1 MIDFIVPLPDGAR
14 LAASETGEGEPVLLV
29 SGLGGTGGFWAPVVA
44 TLPRRRCVVFDQR
57 GVAASTRGEA
67 CVDIA
72 QLARDAWAVLDA
84 RGIFRAHLVGHS
96 TGGCIA
102 QEMALQAPDRVAGLV
117 LGGTW
122 GGTDAYMQALF
133 AMRLTL
139 LDASPALYEQ
149 TGAFL
154 SYPARWLMEHPAA
167 IQPSAGDWPAARVAV
182 VRERIAALLA
192 YDRRADLPRLA
203 APALVLGARDDQ
215 IVPFALQQ
223 ALAAA
228 LPRATL
234 HGFDGGGHFFPVVRT
249 ADYTAVLTD
258 WLGQY
263 SL

>member
-1 MIDFIVPLPDGAR
+1 MTDFTVALPDGAR
-14 LAASETGEGEPVLLV
+14 LAARETGEGDPVLLV
-29 SGLGGTGGFWAPVVA
+29 SGLGGTGGFWRPVVA
-44 TLPRRRCVVFDQR
+44 AMPWRRCVVFDQR

-67 CVDIA
+67 PVDIA

-84 RGIFRAHLVGHS
+84 RGIGRAHLVGHS
-96 TGGCIA
+96 TGGCIV
-102 QEMALQAPDRVAGLV
+102 QEMALQAPGRAAGLV

-122 GGTDAYMQALF
+122 GGPDAYMQALF
-133 AMRLTL
+133 AMRLAL

-154 SYPARWLMEHPAA
+154 SYPAPWLRENAAA
-167 IQPSAGDWPAARVAV
+167 IQPPAGDWPAARVAV

-228 LPRATL
+228 LPRAAL
-234 HGFDGGGHFFPVVRT
+234 QALDGGHFFPVVRT
-249 ADYTAVLTD
+249 ADYAAALTD
-258 WLGQY
+258 WFGQH